1 MTSENNIVLIA
12 EDDESGFQVLS
23 FTIERYTKLKPI
35 RAKNGQEALMACRNT
50 PGIVLVLMD
59 IKMPLM
65 DGKEATR
72 LIKKEFPD
80 LKIIATTAYALYG
93 DEQTIRAAG
102 CDDYLAKPIRKSVFL
117 DMLNKHGFETRRIE
131 SGF

>member
-1 MTSENNIVLIA
+1 MLIA

-23 FTIERYTKLKPI
+23 FTLERYTNLKSM

-65 DGKEATR
+65 DGKEATK
-72 LIKKEFPD
+72 LIKKEFPE

-93 DEQTIRAAG
+93 DEQIFRAAG
-102 CDDYLAKPIRKSVFL
+102 CDDYLAKPIRKSAFL
-117 DMLNKHGFETRRIE
+117 EMLQRHGFETRRINPE
-131 SGF
+131 L